1 MAGIAHLQEI
11 YKKKGKDFIENLFDK
26 YVTVNEK
33 LDASAF
39 GIEKNPATKKL
50 EFFKRNTEMPI
61 SLIDRTLMKLYEQP
75 ISYFEKIE
83 PEVLAKIPAR
93 WRFGM
98 EYFANDHPQEISYD
112 RLPKNQLVLSYIHVK
127 NSNGKLVRTIQDKKE
142 LDSWADLLQ
151 IERSP
156 ILYQGNLTEDQKIKI
171 MDFLDTPFEKLVNKF
186 KTNSFVKFVISVLN
200 PKLKKTTLNDDLDKN
215 IEGIVFRF
223 GDEDDKEVILAK
235 MVDPVFELMAKGRA
249 ETKNEDEP
257 NDIFQLTVIDIMN
270 FIDNLSFKK
279 FQPKGKELEARYL
292 TFICQ
297 VFNEFIEKF
306 GDKYKDLNFNEP
318 EFMKKKN
325 FDINLDFIKNDK
337 TIELINE
344 NEAYKKLFKIFLA
357 SFRKKKKKPN
367 GIFTIEVIKQFNGT
381 IDRIHNHLSQGV
393 LSVSES
399 ETAIPTFGEFKLLK
413 GSYIEDEVDNTEV
426 DNFVDFGKQVMDE
439 DAPEEETE
447 EPKEAKPEGEV
458 EEPEAPKKREI
469 NTDKGSKKVNI
480 IVGRFQ
486 PFHNGHLSMAK
497 DLYDFNKYPVV
508 IVVVHPGHNKS
519 GQSPF
524 TLSTIKTMMSNLS
537 KDSDGMIKDHCIIGR
552 GFIYDVINK
561 LRELNYEPILWG
573 AGEDRIQDYK
583 KQLELNFKRENELKL
598 GDNFQLVKTDR
609 YGSGTEVRKAIEEDK
624 FGEFKALVPKTVQG
638 VYTLLRNDIENA
650 KREAEE
656 AALAKKQLTQ

>member
-1 MAGIAHLQEI
+1 MAGIAHLTEI
-11 YKKKGKDFIENLFDK
+11 YKKKGKDFIESLFDK
-26 YVTVNEK
+26 FVTVNEK

-39 GIEKNPATKKL
+39 GIEKNSSTKKL
-50 EFFKRNTEMPI
+50 EYFKRNTETPI

-75 ISYFEKIE
+75 INYFETID
-83 PEVLAKIPAR
+83 PEILAKIPVR

-142 LDSWADLLQ
+142 LDSWADLLN

-156 ILYQGNLTEDQKIKI
+156 ILYQGMLTEDQKIRV
-171 MDFLDTPFEKLVNKF
+171 MDFLDTPFEKLVDKF

-200 PKLKKTTLNDDLDKN
+200 PKMKKTTLNDDLDKN

-249 ETKNEDEP
+249 EAKTEDEP
-257 NDIFQLTVIDIMN
+257 NDIFQLTVIDMMN
-270 FIDNLSFKK
+270 FIDSLNFKK
-279 FQPKGKELEARYL
+279 LVPKGKELEARYL
-292 TFICQ
+292 NFICS
-297 VFNEFIEKF
+297 VFNEFISKM

-318 EFMKKKN
+318 AFMQKKN

-337 TIELINE
+337 TVELIND
-344 NEAYKKLFKIFLA
+344 NDSYKKLFKIFLA

-367 GIFTIEVIKQFNGT
+367 GIFTLEVIKQFNET
-381 IDRIHNHLSQGV
+381 VDKIHDHLSQGIQV
-393 LSVSES
+393 LTES
-399 ETAIPTFGEFKLLK
+399 EIPTFGEYKSQR
-413 GSYIEDEVDNTEV
+413 GTYIESDNDSDVDS
-426 DNFVDFGKQVMDE
+426 FVAFGANVME
-439 DAPEEETE
+439 DETE
-447 EPKEAKPEGEV
+447 ETSDV
-458 EEPEAPKKREI
+458 EAPTESKPKDEDKKREV

-497 DLYDFNKYPVV
+497 DLYDANKHPVV
-508 IVVVHPGHNKS
+508 IVIVHPGHNKS

-524 TLSTIKTMMSNLS
+524 TIPTIKTMMSNIS
-537 KDSDGMIKDHCIIGR
+537 KDSDGMIKDHCIISR

-561 LRELNYEPILWG
+561 LRDLNYEPILWG
-573 AGEDRIQDYK
+573 AGEDRIHDYK
-583 KQLELNFKRENELKL
+583 KQLELNFKRDNELKL
-598 GDNFQLVKTDR
+598 GENFQLVKTDR
-609 YGSGTEVRKAIEEDK
+609 YGSGTEVRKAIENDK
-624 FGEFKALVPKTVQG
+624 FGEFKSLVPKTVQG
-638 VYTLLRNDIENA
+638 VYTLLKNDIDKA
-650 KREAEE
+650 KRDAEE
-656 AALAKKQLTQ
+656 AAKKKEELTK